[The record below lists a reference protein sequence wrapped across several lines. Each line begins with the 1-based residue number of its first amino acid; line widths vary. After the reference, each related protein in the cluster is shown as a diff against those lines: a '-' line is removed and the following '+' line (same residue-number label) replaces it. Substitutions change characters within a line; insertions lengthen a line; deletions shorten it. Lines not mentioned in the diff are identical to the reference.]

1 MPAGC
6 AAIVVSRLPQR
17 TDELWPGFSKFNVA
31 SHATNMKAMLSAYD
45 SAERGGKLGK
55 NADKATWLK
64 RNRLCYFIMGFWR
77 QDMSRDHSTSSTDGS
92 GTVLV
97 KCLPLALLIALAF
110 FAWTFSEP
118 NEGHEAVNELET
130 PDLVIEGTTG
140 VGSDGLEEGMLL
152 EPSEDR

>member
-1 MPAGC
+1 
-6 AAIVVSRLPQR
+6 
-17 TDELWPGFSKFNVA
+17 
-31 SHATNMKAMLSAYD
+31 
-45 SAERGGKLGK
+45 
-55 NADKATWLK
+55 
-64 RNRLCYFIMGFWR
+64 
-77 QDMSRDHSTSSTDGS
+77 MSRDHSTSSTDGG